1 MNIEKIVCVLCP
13 MGCKIKYN
21 AVDGKIVAVEGNRCP
36 KGLSYLEEELKEP
49 KRIVPTSVK
58 VVNGELPL
66 ASVKT
71 SKPIPKRLIPKFME
85 LVKQVQIEA
94 PVKVGDV
101 IMKNVLDTGAD
112 VVATRSVRR
121 ISSA

>member
-1 MNIEKIVCVLCP
+1 MEKIVCVLCP

-71 SKPIPKRLIPKFME
+71 SKPIPKRLISKFME

>member
-1 MNIEKIVCVLCP
+1 MVS
-13 MGCKIKYN
+13 
-21 AVDGKIVAVEGNRCP
+21 VEGNRCP
-36 KGLSYLEEELKEP
+36 RGLSYLEDELKEP

-71 SKPIPKRLIPKFME
+71 SKPIPKRLIPEFME

-101 IMKNVLDTGAD
+101 ILKNVLETGAD
-112 VVATRSVRR
+112 VVATRTVKRVN
-121 ISSA
+121 SA

>member
-1 MNIEKIVCVLCP
+1 MEKIVCVLCP

-21 AVDGKIVAVEGNRCP
+21 AEDGKIVAVEGNRCP
-36 KGLSYLEEELKEP
+36 RGLSYLEEELKEP
-49 KRIVPTSVK
+49 KRIVPTSVR

-94 PVKVGDV
+94 PVKAGDV
-101 IMKNVLDTGAD
+101 IMKNVLDTGVD

-121 ISSA
+121 IESA

>member
-1 MNIEKIVCVLCP
+1 MEKIVCVLCP

-101 IMKNVLDTGAD
+101 VMKNVLDTGAD

-121 ISSA
+121 IESA

>member
-1 MNIEKIVCVLCP
+1 MEKIVCVLCP

-36 KGLSYLEEELKEP
+36 KGFSYLEEELKEP
-49 KRIVPTSVK
+49 KRIVPTSVR
-58 VVNGELPL
+58 VVNGELSL

-101 IMKNVLDTGAD
+101 VMKNVLDTGAD

-121 ISSA
+121 IESA

>member
-1 MNIEKIVCVLCP
+1 MEKIVCVLCP

-121 ISSA
+121 IESA

>member
-1 MNIEKIVCVLCP
+1 MEKIVCVLCP

-58 VVNGELPL
+58 VVNGELSL

-94 PVKVGDV
+94 PVKAGDV
-101 IMKNVLDTGAD
+101 VMKNVLDTGAD

-121 ISSA
+121 IESA

>member
-1 MNIEKIVCVLCP
+1 MEKIVCVLCP

-101 IMKNVLDTGAD
+101 VMKNVLDTGAD

>member
-1 MNIEKIVCVLCP
+1 MEKIVCVLCP

-36 KGLSYLEEELKEP
+36 RGLSYLEEELKEP
-49 KRIVPTSVK
+49 KRIVPTSVR

-94 PVKVGDV
+94 PVKAGDV
-101 IMKNVLDTGAD
+101 VMKNVLDTGAD

-121 ISSA
+121 IESA

>member
-1 MNIEKIVCVLCP
+1 M
-13 MGCKIKYN
+13 
-21 AVDGKIVAVEGNRCP
+21 
-36 KGLSYLEEELKEP
+36 
-49 KRIVPTSVK
+49 
-58 VVNGELPL
+58 
-66 ASVKT
+66 KT

-121 ISSA
+121 IESA

>member
-1 MNIEKIVCVLCP
+1 MEKIVCVLCP

>member
-1 MNIEKIVCVLCP
+1 MEKIVCVLCP

-36 KGLSYLEEELKEP
+36 RGLSYLEEELKEP
-49 KRIVPTSVK
+49 KRIVPTSVR

-71 SKPIPKRLIPKFME
+71 SKPIPRRLIPKFME
-85 LVKQVQIEA
+85 LVKQVQVEA

-101 IMKNVLDTGAD
+101 ILKNVLDTGAD

-121 ISSA
+121 INSA

>member
-121 ISSA
+121 IESA

>member
-1 MNIEKIVCVLCP
+1 MEKIVCVLCP

-71 SKPIPKRLIPKFME
+71 SKPIPKRLIPNFME

-101 IMKNVLDTGAD
+101 VMKNVLDTGAD

>member
-121 ISSA
+121 IRSA

>member
-1 MNIEKIVCVLCP
+1 MEKIVCVLCP

-94 PVKVGDV
+94 PVKAGDV

-121 ISSA
+121 IESA